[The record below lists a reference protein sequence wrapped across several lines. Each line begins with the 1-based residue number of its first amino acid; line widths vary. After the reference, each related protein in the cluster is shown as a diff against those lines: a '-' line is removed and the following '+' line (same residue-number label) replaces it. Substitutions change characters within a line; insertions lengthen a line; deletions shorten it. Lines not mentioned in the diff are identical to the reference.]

1 MTIDVKGIVAVLVV
15 VGSFGLIGIDV
26 VQGKTPDTAVL
37 GVCGTALGL
46 VLGFYF
52 GHINGAATALAN
64 SAVELSNQAIA
75 ASLARRAGDVT
86 VTGPAAVVPVNTPV
100 AIPPVGAP

>member
-15 VGSFGLIGIDV
+15 VGSFGLLGIDV
-26 VQGKTPDTAVL
+26 VQGKAPDTAVL

-52 GHINGAATALAN
+52 GHINGAATTLAN
-64 SAVELSNQAIA
+64 SAIALSNQAIVA
-75 ASLARRAGDVT
+75 ATTRRAGDVT
-86 VTGPAAVVPVNTPV
+86 VVGPAAVVPVAAPIP
-100 AIPPVGAP
+100 IPPVAP